1 MIYTIVWSNTH
12 VVRASFSTVL
22 LSLLSAGAQ
31 TEMKRVVGDNA
42 TLPCH
47 HQFWQSNGQ
56 TLDIEWLLQKPN
68 VKQRVVRNILFLCPL
83 IIFLVFT
90 HCLLF
95 ILFQFHLD
103 FVLWTF
109 VFASVLLISFQS
121 SHLTVY
127 LWGDFNFTETSQWI
141 HFGFVSV
148 NVLFPIS
155 WRTFPAKW
163 LAMQFVQGNVVK
175 TQVILYLDSS
185 L

>member
-1 MIYTIVWSNTH
+1 MAWLFQKICFDLTFVCLNTRLEFSAGATRLTFMIYAIVWSHRH

-68 VKQRVVRNILFLCPL
+68 VKQRVVRNIFLLCPL
-83 IIFLVFT
+83 KICPAFT

-103 FVLWTF
+103 FVLWT
-109 VFASVLLISFQS
+109 
-121 SHLTVY
+121 
-127 LWGDFNFTETSQWI
+127 W
-141 HFGFVSV
+141 
-148 NVLFPIS
+148 VLFLHLSFWSPSNHLI
-155 WRTFPAKW
+155 
-163 LAMQFVQGNVVK
+163 
-175 TQVILYLDSS
+175 
-185 L
+185 

>member
-1 MIYTIVWSNTH
+1 MLC
-12 VVRASFSTVL
+12 VL
-22 LSLLSAGAQ
+22 LSLQCCWVYSRLGLRLRWSGLLGTTPHCLAITSSGSR
-31 TEMKRVVGDNA
+31 MDKHW
-42 TLPCH
+42 TLNGSCRNPT
-47 HQFWQSNGQ
+47 SN
-56 TLDIEWLLQKPN
+56 N
-68 VKQRVVRNILFLCPL
+68 VWWEIFFFLCPL

-163 LAMQFVQGNVVK
+163 LAMQFVQGNVVLHKLSK